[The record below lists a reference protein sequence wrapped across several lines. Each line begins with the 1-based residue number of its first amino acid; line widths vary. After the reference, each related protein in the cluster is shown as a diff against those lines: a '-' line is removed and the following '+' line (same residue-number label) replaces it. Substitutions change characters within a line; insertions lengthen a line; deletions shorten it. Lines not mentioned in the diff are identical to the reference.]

1 MRLEGDQAQ
10 RHAGARFQGQ
20 MDLAG
25 KVAIVTGSSEGIGQA
40 IAERL
45 ASEGANIV
53 IDYHRHDEGA
63 QKTRALVETAGAKAA
78 IVKADLSSV
87 SGADF
92 LIDEGLKVFGKI
104 DILVNNAGIEKRNDF
119 WDVTEQEYDAVMN
132 LNLKGVFFATQRFV
146 RHLQETQRPGK
157 IINISSVHEELPFPH
172 FASYCASKGGLKML
186 TRDLAIELAPFG
198 ITVNAVAPGA
208 IETPINRALLNDPT
222 KLNAVL
228 ANIPLKRLGQ
238 PGEVAD
244 AVAFLASSKADYIT
258 GTTLFIDGGLLWN
271 YHEQ

>member
-10 RHAGARFQGQ
+10 RHTGARFQGQ

-45 ASEGANIV
+45 ASDGANVV

-92 LIDEGLKVFGKI
+92 LIDEGLKVFRKI

-157 IINISSVHEELPFPH
+157 IIN
-172 FASYCASKGGLKML
+172 
-186 TRDLAIELAPFG
+186 
-198 ITVNAVAPGA
+198 
-208 IETPINRALLNDPT
+208 
-222 KLNAVL
+222 
-228 ANIPLKRLGQ
+228 
-238 PGEVAD
+238 
-244 AVAFLASSKADYIT
+244 
-258 GTTLFIDGGLLWN
+258 
-271 YHEQ
+271 